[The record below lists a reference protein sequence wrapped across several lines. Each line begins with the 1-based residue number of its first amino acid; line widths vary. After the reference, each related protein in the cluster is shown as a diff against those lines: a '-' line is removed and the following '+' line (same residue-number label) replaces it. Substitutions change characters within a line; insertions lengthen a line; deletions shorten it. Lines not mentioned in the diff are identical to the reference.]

1 MDYKLK
7 YYRGNNL
14 LTKKYLVDIIKDKAI
29 YSNYLPDGINLNN
42 LSKSFLF
49 CVSIYIIFQLIANL
63 EPQVYTNLYKI
74 YKLKEAQK
82 GNKKW
87 NEYEI
92 NIASNVANKIAIFQ
106 PTNR

>member
-14 LTKKYLVDIIKDKAI
+14 LTKKYLLDIIKNKAV

-49 CVSIYIIFQLIANL
+49 CVSIYIIF
-63 EPQVYTNLYKI
+63 
-74 YKLKEAQK
+74 
-82 GNKKW
+82 
-87 NEYEI
+87 
-92 NIASNVANKIAIFQ
+92 
-106 PTNR
+106 